1 MATFI
6 LPGGEITIRFT
17 SRDMGDIIRA
27 AATLRASHFITI
39 DEWDHAQDLPIWG
52 VFDMRTVNRN
62 SPVPGEVSIRDP
74 IKRFT
79 AETPDA
85 AVMFAVHYQGAH
97 R

>member
-1 MATFI
+1 MTFI
-6 LPGGEITIRFT
+6 CPGGEMKIRFT
-17 SRDMGDIIRA
+17 SRNLKDIIGA
-27 AATLRASHFITI
+27 ANTLKAQYFVMV

-52 VFDMRTVNRN
+52 VFDMRTVNQN

-97 R
+97 G